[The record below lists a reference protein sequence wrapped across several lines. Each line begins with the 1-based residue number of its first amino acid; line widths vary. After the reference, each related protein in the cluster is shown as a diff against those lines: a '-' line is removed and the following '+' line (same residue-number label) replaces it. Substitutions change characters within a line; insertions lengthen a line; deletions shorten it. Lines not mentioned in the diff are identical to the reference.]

1 MRATLAAS
9 AAGRNITSAPRTKRL
24 EASGNPSLRDCAAWI
39 LLDSGHT
46 VRHRGRTCRARDLR
60 RKEARRSSQGP
71 GQTLGEYGETMTESD
86 ESKNVVTDSP
96 DAATREKPEVRKK
109 RRRWVVI
116 LRYVA
121 VSALALVLLSSIGIG
136 AGEYYTSQPNFC
148 GSCHNME
155 PYYDSWSHDIHGAKL
170 GVKCVDCHYAPG
182 EKFTFK
188 AKFKGLSQAASY
200 FSGRSGTS
208 RPRAHVSDASCTT
221 SRCHGAE
228 AYLTKPLLLGER
240 RVEMR
245 RFGDRD
251 IEITRSP
258 TVQFSHDVHI
268 GANDRLAETELR
280 LKELSAELESAM
292 PADEFGRLREV
303 AISVGP
309 PDRREA
315 ELRQILVE
323 SRNEDVSE
331 SALELMRL
339 EHARTRRRLTRVSN
353 GNRPPRG
360 PRLVSAQQRNTRFRH
375 GAINTC
381 VKRAPGAHGKVR
393 DCETHRYS
401 AYCSGKGEPDS
412 SEITPVGHA
421 SRSPQR
427 AATGMP
433 TSPPSR

>member
-1 MRATLAAS
+1 
-9 AAGRNITSAPRTKRL
+9 
-24 EASGNPSLRDCAAWI
+24 
-39 LLDSGHT
+39 
-46 VRHRGRTCRARDLR
+46 
-60 RKEARRSSQGP
+60 
-71 GQTLGEYGETMTESD
+71 MTESD

-148 GSCHNME
+148 ASCHNME

-200 FSGRSGTS
+200 FSGRSGAS

-221 SRCHGAE
+221 SRCHGDE

-258 TVQFSHDVHI
+258 TVLFSHDVHI

-339 EHARTRRRLTRVSN
+339 EHARTRLLQLSGMTCATCHTYDASGTRHFTVDLQTCYTCHFTNEAFNRETAACLTC
-353 GNRPPRG
+353 
-360 PRLVSAQQRNTRFRH
+360 H
-375 GAINTC
+375 
-381 VKRAPGAHGKVR
+381 
-393 DCETHRYS
+393 E
-401 AYCSGKGEPDS
+401 
-412 SEITPVGHA
+412 
-421 SRSPQR
+421 
-427 AATGMP
+427 
-433 TSPPSR
+433 PPSRPIMVHDRQGATPTRRRP